1 MITETQINQYI
12 DHIKADYLTFFRT
25 DSNPEVKDKM
35 VSDFNSSF
43 KVLDGKSY
51 IKIAAH
57 GSVHS
62 FIVKADGGKFKAGD
76 ILKPASWQAPAKNFA
91 RGNVITG
98 DYKSIRWTSAG

>member
-1 MITETQINQYI
+1 MITDEMIEAYTN
-12 DHIKADYLTFFRT
+12 HIKADYLTFFRESC
-25 DSNPEVKDKM
+25 DFEVKASM
-35 VSDFNSSF
+35 VKDFNESI
-43 KVLDGKSY
+43 KVLPGKSY

-76 ILKPASWQAPAKNFA
+76 ILKPASWNAPAKNFP

-98 DYKSIRWTSAG
+98 DYANIAWTSAS